1 MENKT
6 LLAVFDLDGTVLDT
20 LDDLADSVNF
30 ALETNGYGRR
40 STQEVRSFVGNGV
53 KNLIKRSLP
62 ESSDDA
68 AVNRV
73 LADFKARYAVH
84 CADKTKPYDG
94 ITETITA
101 LRAVGIKTAVIS
113 NKTDS
118 AVQKLVKKYF
128 DGLFN
133 YVAGEKEGVARK
145 PAPDSVNA
153 ALEALGIKK
162 ENAVY
167 IGDSEVDILTAK
179 NAGLRCI
186 TVLWGFRDEDFLK
199 ANGAENMAH
208 TMKEMEKLI

>member
-30 ALETNGYGRR
+30 ALETNGCRRR
-40 STQEVRSFVGNGV
+40 STREVRSFVGNGV

-62 ESSDDA
+62 EFSDDET
-68 AVNRV
+68 VNRV

-94 ITETITA
+94 ITETLTG
-101 LRAVGIKTAVIS
+101 LRAAGIKTAVVS

-118 AVQKLVKKYF
+118 VVQKLVKKYF
-128 DGLFN
+128 NALFD
-133 YVAGEKEGVARK
+133 YAAGEKEGVARK

-153 ALEALGIKK
+153 ALNALGIKK

-167 IGDSEVDILTAK
+167 VGDSEVDILTAK
-179 NAGLRCI
+179 NAGLRCVS
-186 TVLWGFRDEDFLK
+186 VLWGFRDEDFLK